1 MFWPFL
7 FCTLVLLATYYAVD
21 THYYRQEPALPEPI
35 PCGCNEKKEDVCV
48 NGLVNFILLGG
59 VIGAVVLSGV
69 YSKEAMF
76 FDAAHNSYTGIGLM
90 TLHGHTLVFPYI
102 NLLRDGFIIL
112 MGILSLKLTPAG
124 VRSDNHFTWGPIKEV
139 AILFG
144 GIFLTII
151 PPMAILQSR
160 GAELGVTQPWQYFW
174 VAGSLSSFLD
184 NAPTYLTFLSV
195 AVGLGA
201 KSGIVTDM
209 GIVPEQILLA
219 ISCGAVFMGANSYIG
234 NAPNFMVKSIA
245 EENKIKMPSFFGYM
259 VWSIAILIPT
269 FAALTFVFFR

>member
-1 MFWPFL
+1 MRRR
-7 FCTLVLLATYYAVD
+7 VLA
-21 THYYRQEPALPEPI
+21 
-35 PCGCNEKKEDVCV
+35 
-48 NGLVNFILLGG
+48 G
-59 VIGAVVLSGV
+59 VQ
-69 YSKEAMF
+69 
-76 FDAAHNSYTGIGLM
+76 
-90 TLHGHTLVFPYI
+90 
-102 NLLRDGFIIL
+102 
-112 MGILSLKLTPAG
+112 AG
-124 VRSDNHFTWGPIKEV
+124 VREDNHFTWGPIKEV
-139 AILFG
+139 GILFA

-151 PPMAILQSR
+151 PPMAILQSQ
-160 GAELGVTQPWQYFW
+160 GAALGVTQPWQFFW
-174 VAGSLSSFLD
+174 VTGALSSFLD

-201 KSGIVTDM
+201 KSGVVTDM

-259 VWSIAILIPT
+259 IWSIAILIPT